1 MERHMTT
8 IKMGIRELKS
18 DLSGMIN
25 QVAYGGK
32 RIIVTS
38 RGKPKAALIGIEDLR
53 RLEKEGNRQA
63 EKWQAWLAHADALR
77 ECTRPE
83 FVESRDSVEI
93 LRELRERRTDEIG
106 GVR

>member
-1 MERHMTT
+1 MTT

-18 DLSGMIN
+18 DLSGVIN

-53 RLEKEGNRQA
+53 RLEKEANRQA
-63 EKWQAWLAHADALR
+63 EKWQAWLARADALR
-77 ECTRPE
+77 ECTGTE